1 MFVLLVLSVMIIA
14 GTVLITQVG
23 EFYSQRFS
31 DNMTR
36 AFDEEVTSKLI
47 SAAELDNSVDAV
59 KDVITFYSS
68 ASRIALGENQGVLY
82 FGRKNGAVS

>member
-36 AFDEEVTSKLI
+36 AFDEEVTSKLFTPVQ
-47 SAAELDNSVDAV
+47 AELRWV
-59 KDVITFYSS
+59 KTGCIIFWTEKRRSIS
-68 ASRIALGENQGVLY
+68 TEQGL
-82 FGRKNGAVS
+82 